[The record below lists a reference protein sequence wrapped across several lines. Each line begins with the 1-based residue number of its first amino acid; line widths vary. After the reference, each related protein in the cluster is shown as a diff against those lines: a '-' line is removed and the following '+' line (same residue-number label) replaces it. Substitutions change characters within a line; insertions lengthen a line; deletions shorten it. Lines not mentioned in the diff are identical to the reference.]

1 MGTYKKKMEALLQKG
16 KLRKDQCLILVLGGI
31 LLCVIAL
38 PVDNQKSGLGFSK
51 SGLSNSTNGTVTEST
66 DAVKASSYSV
76 DGVEEYGT
84 YWEKEL
90 AESLSNIEGAGK
102 VQVLITLKE
111 SEGKVVEKDGKE
123 QRTDTGEQDAAGGT
137 RNVTDSMIEKSTIYT
152 TDSRGENVPY
162 VIKTT
167 APVVSGVVV
176 ITQGA
181 DNLMVRENIIDAIQV
196 LFDMDTNN
204 IRVVKMKTKNQ

>member
-38 PVDNQKSGLGFSK
+38 PVDTEKSSFGFSK
-51 SGLSNSTNGTVTEST
+51 SGLSNSTSATITENTDLEQAST
-66 DAVKASSYSV
+66 YPE
-76 DGVEEYGT
+76 DGADDYGT
-84 YWEKEL
+84 YWEEKLEQ
-90 AESLSNIEGAGK
+90 SLSNIEGAGK

-123 QRTDTGEQDAAGGT
+123 QKTDTGEQDAAGGT
-137 RNVTDSMIEKSTIYT
+137 RNVTDSTIEKSTVYT

-181 DNLMVRENIIDAIQV
+181 DNLIVRENIIDAIQV
-196 LFDMDTNN
+196 LFDIDTNN

>member
-1 MGTYKKKMEALLQKG
+1 MGMYKEKIEALLHKG

-38 PVDNQKSGLGFSK
+38 PVDTKKSSFGFSK
-51 SGLSNSTNGTVTEST
+51 SDLSNGTSATITENTDLEQASTYPE
-66 DAVKASSYSV
+66 
-76 DGVEEYGT
+76 DGVDNYGT
-84 YWEKEL
+84 YWEEKLEQ
-90 AESLSNIEGAGK
+90 SLSNIEGAGK

-123 QRTDTGEQDAAGGT
+123 QNTDTGEQDAAGGT
-137 RNVTDSMIEKSTIYT
+137 RNVTDSTIEKSTVYT

-181 DNLMVRENIIDAIQV
+181 DNLIVRENIIDAIQV
-196 LFDMDTNN
+196 LFDIDTNN

>member
-1 MGTYKKKMEALLQKG
+1 MGMYKEKIEALLQKG

-38 PVDNQKSGLGFSK
+38 PVDNPKSGFGFSK
-51 SGLSNSTNGTVTEST
+51 SGLSNSTSATITENTDLEQTST
-66 DAVKASSYSV
+66 YPEGGAED
-76 DGVEEYGT
+76 YGT
-84 YWEKEL
+84 YWEKKLE
-90 AESLSNIEGAGK
+90 ESLSNIEGAGK

-137 RNVTDSMIEKSTIYT
+137 RSVTDSTIEKSTIYT

-181 DNLMVRENIIDAIQV
+181 DNLIVRENIIDAIQV
-196 LFDMDTNN
+196 LFDIDTNN